1 MEIFYINSFSK
12 INNPV
17 CGRANLTEMEW
28 RMMKAHMKE
37 EMRWATK
44 KWYEHTER
52 EGEERQQQK

>member
-1 MEIFYINSFSK
+1 
-12 INNPV
+12 
-17 CGRANLTEMEW
+17 MEW